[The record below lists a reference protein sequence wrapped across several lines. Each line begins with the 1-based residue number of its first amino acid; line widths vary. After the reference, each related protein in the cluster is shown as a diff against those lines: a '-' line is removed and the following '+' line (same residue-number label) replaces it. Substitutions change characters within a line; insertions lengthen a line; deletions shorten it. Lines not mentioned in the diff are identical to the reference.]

1 MLSLKSVYFY
11 LIALQITFIK
21 FLKRIYFSSNHY
33 NKSLI
38 TKAPQQTHYNPNPF
52 LLSIVTDYRKD
63 SFKISEVDPSMYSR
77 LLQANF
83 ESTLDARYAISNGYI
98 WSVFIHPL
106 ESLNEDLLDSGY
118 LQTLTAAQT
127 FGTSYTSGVAS
138 FGKGSDPAAA
148 EFAML
153 QELKRTNRLM

>member
-1 MLSLKSVYFY
+1 MQFDE
-11 LIALQITFIK
+11 LQ
-21 FLKRIYFSSNHY
+21 SW
-33 NKSLI
+33 
-38 TKAPQQTHYNPNPF
+38 
-52 LLSIVTDYRKD
+52 VED
-63 SFKISEVDPSMYSR
+63 SFPEAQGKAGNWIIDDGELTVQILADPNFGRMRIIISLNKISEVDPSIYSR

>member
-1 MLSLKSVYFY
+1 MQFED
-11 LIALQITFIK
+11 LQ
-21 FLKRIYFSSNHY
+21 SW
-33 NKSLI
+33 
-38 TKAPQQTHYNPNPF
+38 
-52 LLSIVTDYRKD
+52 VED
-63 SFKISEVDPSMYSR
+63 SFPEVQGKAGNWLIDEDGLTVQILADPSFGRMRIIISLNKVSEVDPTIFSR
-77 LLQANF
+77 LMQANF

-106 ESLNEDLLDSGY
+106 ESLTEDLLDSGY

-127 FGTSYTSGVAS
+127 FGTSYTSGVVN
-138 FGKGSDPAAA
+138 FGTGTDPAAA